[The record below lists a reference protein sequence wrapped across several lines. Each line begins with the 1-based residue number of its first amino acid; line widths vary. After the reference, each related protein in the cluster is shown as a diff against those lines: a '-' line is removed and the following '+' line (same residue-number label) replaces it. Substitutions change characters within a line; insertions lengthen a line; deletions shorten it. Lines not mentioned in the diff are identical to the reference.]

1 MIRNT
6 IEYYNQNA
14 ETFVKETLHADMD
27 ENRKRFL
34 KYVRP
39 GGKILD
45 AGCGSGRDA
54 LAFRQAG
61 YQVDAFDASEEICRL
76 ASENLGFPVRCLRF
90 QELEGEAEYDGIWA
104 CASLLHVPGDELPN
118 VIQRLKKLLKPGGI
132 LYASFK
138 KGEGDRSKGGRYFQD
153 MTEEKLKDLFETAG
167 LIVLESYESADVRED
182 RKEEKW
188 VNGICSVPGAD

>member
-1 MIRNT
+1 MMNT
-6 IEYYNQNA
+6 IDYYNQNA
-14 ETFVKETLHADMD
+14 ETFVKETLHADMN

-34 KYVRP
+34 KYVCP
-39 GGKILD
+39 GGRILD

-61 YQVDAFDASEEICRL
+61 YQIDAFDASEEICRL
-76 ASENLGFPVRCLRF
+76 ASETLGFPVRCLCF
-90 QELEGEAEYDGIWA
+90 QDLEGEAEYDGIWA
-104 CASLLHVPGDELPN
+104 CASLLHVPGEELPD
-118 VIQRLKKLLKPGGI
+118 VIQRLKKILKPGGV

-138 KGEGDRSKGGRYFQD
+138 KGEGDRTKGGRYFQD

-167 LIVLESYESADVRED
+167 LTVLESYESTDVRED

>member
-1 MIRNT
+1 MNDT

-14 ETFVKETLHADMD
+14 ETFVKETLHADMN

-39 GGKILD
+39 GGRILD

-54 LAFRQAG
+54 LAFRQLG
-61 YQVDAFDASEEICRL
+61 YQIDAFDASEEICRL
-76 ASENLGFPVRCLRF
+76 ASETLGFPVRCLRF

-104 CASLLHVPGDELPN
+104 CASLLHVSCGELPD
-118 VIQRLKKLLKPGGI
+118 VIQRLKKLLKPGGV

-138 KGEGDRSKGGRYFQD
+138 KGEGARYKGGRYFHD
-153 MTEEKLKDLFETAG
+153 MTQEKLTDLFETTG
-167 LIVLESYESADVRED
+167 LTVLENYESADVRED

-188 VNGICSVPGAD
+188 VNGICSVLGAD

>member
-1 MIRNT
+1 MNDT
-6 IEYYNQNA
+6 IDYYNQNA
-14 ETFVKETLHADMD
+14 EAFVKETLHADMN

-76 ASENLGFPVRCLRF
+76 ASVQLGFLVRCLRF
-90 QELEGEAEYDGIWA
+90 QDLEGEAEYDGIWA
-104 CASLLHVPGDELPN
+104 CASLLHVPSGELPD

-138 KGEGDRSKGGRYFQD
+138 KGEGDRNKGGRYFQD
-153 MTEEKLKDLFETAG
+153 MTEEKMKDLFETAG
-167 LIVLESYESADVRED
+167 LTVLESYESADVRED

-188 VNGICSVPGAD
+188 VNGICSVPAVD

>member
-1 MIRNT
+1 MNNT

-14 ETFVKETLHADMD
+14 ETFVKETLHADMN

-34 KYVRP
+34 KYVRL

-54 LAFRQAG
+54 LAFGQAG
-61 YQVDAFDASEEICRL
+61 YQIDAFDASEEICRL

-90 QELEGEAEYDGIWA
+90 QELDGEAEYDGIWA
-104 CASLLHVPGDELPN
+104 CASLLHVSGDELPD

-138 KGEGDRSKGGRYFQD
+138 KGDGDRNKDGRYFHY
-153 MTEEKLKDLFETAG
+153 MTQEKLTALFEAAG
-167 LIVLESYESADVRED
+167 LTVLESYESEDVRKK

-188 VNGICSVPGAD
+188 VNGICSVPGVD

>member
-1 MIRNT
+1 MNDT

-14 ETFVKETLHADMD
+14 ETFVKETLHADMAD
-27 ENRKRFL
+27 NRKRFL
-34 KYVRP
+34 KYVRS
-39 GGKILD
+39 GGRILD

-61 YQVDAFDASEEICRL
+61 YQVEAFDASEEICRL

-104 CASLLHVPGDELPN
+104 CASLLHVSGNELPN
-118 VIQRLKKLLKPGGI
+118 VIQRLKKLLKPGGV

-138 KGEGDRSKGGRYFQD
+138 KGEGDRTKGGRYFQD

-167 LIVLESYESADVRED
+167 LTVLESYESTDVRED

-188 VNGICSVPGAD
+188 VNVVCVYRKK

>member
-1 MIRNT
+1 MNDT
-6 IEYYNQNA
+6 IDYYNQNA

-27 ENRKRFL
+27 ENRRRFL
-34 KYVRP
+34 KYVRS
-39 GGKILD
+39 GGRILD

-76 ASENLGFPVRCLRF
+76 ASETLDFPVRCLRF

-104 CASLLHVPGDELPN
+104 CASLLHVSGNELPN
-118 VIQRLKKLLKPGGI
+118 VIHRLKKLLKPGGI

-138 KGEGDRSKGGRYFQD
+138 KGEGDRTKDGRYFQD
-153 MTEEKLKDLFETAG
+153 MTEEKMKDLFETAG
-167 LIVLESYESADVRED
+167 LSVLESYGSADVRED

-188 VNGICSVPGAD
+188 VNGIFSVPGAD

>member
-1 MIRNT
+1 MNDT

-14 ETFVKETLHADMD
+14 EIFVKETLHADMN

-76 ASENLGFPVRCLRF
+76 ASENLGFQVRCLRF
-90 QELEGEAEYDGIWA
+90 QDLEGEAEYDGIWA
-104 CASLLHVPGDELPN
+104 CASLLHVPGDELPD
-118 VIQRLKKLLKPGGI
+118 VIQRLKKLLKPGGV
-132 LYASFK
+132 LYVSFK
-138 KGEGDRSKGGRYFQD
+138 KGEGERSKGGRYFQD
-153 MTEEKLKDLFETAG
+153 MTEEKQKDLFETAG
-167 LIVLESYESADVRED
+167 LTVLESYESADVRED

-188 VNGICSVPGAD
+188 VNGIISVPGTD

>member
-138 KGEGDRSKGGRYFQD
+138 KGEGGRRKGGRYFQD

-167 LIVLESYESADVRED
+167 LTVLENYESADVRED

>member
-1 MIRNT
+1 MTDT

-14 ETFVKETLHADMD
+14 ETFVKETLHADMN

-39 GGKILD
+39 GGRILD

-61 YQVDAFDASEEICRL
+61 YQVDAFDASREICRL
-76 ASENLGFPVRCLRF
+76 ASENLGFSVRCLRF
-90 QELEGEAEYDGIWA
+90 QDLEGEAEYDGIWA
-104 CASLLHVPGDELPN
+104 CASLLHVPGEELPD
-118 VIQRLKKLLKPGGI
+118 VIQRLKKLLKPDGI

-138 KGEGDRSKGGRYFQD
+138 KGEGDRTKGGRYFQD
-153 MTEEKLKDLFETAG
+153 MTEEKMTDLFETAG
-167 LIVLESYESADVRED
+167 LTVLESYESADVRED

>member
-1 MIRNT
+1 MNDT

-27 ENRKRFL
+27 ENRKRFQ

-61 YQVDAFDASEEICRL
+61 YQVEAFDASEEICRL
-76 ASENLGFPVRCLRF
+76 ASEQLGFPVQCLRF
-90 QELEGEAEYDGIWA
+90 QEVEGEAEYDGIWA
-104 CASLLHVPGDELPN
+104 CASLLHVSGDELLD
-118 VIQRLKKLLKPGGI
+118 VIQRLKKLLKPGGV

-138 KGEGDRSKGGRYFQD
+138 KGEGDRTKGGRYFYD
-153 MTEEKLKDLFETAG
+153 MTQEKLTALFKAAELT
-167 LIVLESYESADVRED
+167 VLESYESEDVRKN

-188 VNGICSVPGAD
+188 VNGICSVPGVD